1 MFDLQR
7 CTRTN
12 LRTMLMTWAWACIVC
27 LPCRAQPAHWG
38 SVTGRDVL
46 SESEALS
53 SPLAELGDAVEV
65 VAAPRPFSL
74 EGLSQARVVA
84 PLRSLAMSLA
94 LEARGSA
101 ALMHVAPS
109 ARLRW
114 VPAEGYVMGLASGV
128 DWMLIRGFDDV
139 IAARMDVHAGMTM
152 AEWTIAVGIDALIEM
167 GAARGPAFRMGLA
180 ADLDSHAIT
189 AELRL
194 PWNRPAALR
203 IAGRARLAA
212 GADVRAGLC
221 SDPVSID
228 CALRMKISPTAHL
241 LVDVRSMHPLGLCT
255 TLTLAFAVP
264 W

>member
-12 LRTMLMTWAWACIVC
+12 LRTMLMTWAWAFIVC
-27 LPCRAQPAHWG
+27 QPCQAQPTFWG

-74 EGLSQARVVA
+74 EGLSQARLVA
-84 PLRSLAMSLA
+84 PLRSASMALA

-101 ALMHVAPS
+101 ALLRIAPS

-114 VPAEGYVMGLASGV
+114 VPAEGYVMGLASGLE
-128 DWMLIRGFDDV
+128 WMSIRGFDDM
-139 IAARMDVHAGMTM
+139 IAARLDVHAGMTM
-152 AEWTIAVGIDALIEM
+152 AEWTVAAGIDAMIEM
-167 GAARGPAFRMGLA
+167 GAARGPVFRMGLA
-180 ADLDSHAIT
+180 AVLDSHAIT

-203 IAGRARLAA
+203 IAARARLAA
-212 GADVRAGLC
+212 GTDVRAGLC
-221 SDPVSID
+221 SDPVSVD
-228 CALRMKISPTAHL
+228 CALRMNVSPGTHL
-241 LVDVRSMHPLGLCT
+241 LIDVRSVHPLGLCT

>member
-1 MFDLQR
+1 MLDLQVWI
-7 CTRTN
+7 RTN

-27 LPCRAQPAHWG
+27 QPCPAQPTSWG

-65 VAAPRPFSL
+65 VAAPRPFAL

-128 DWMLIRGFDDV
+128 DWMSIRGFDDV

-152 AEWTIAVGIDALIEM
+152 AEWTIAAGIDALIEV
-167 GAARGPAFRMGLA
+167 GAVRGPVFRMGLA

-194 PWNRPAALR
+194 PWNGPAALR

-228 CALRMKISPTAHL
+228 CALRMKISPSAHL

>member
-7 CTRTN
+7 YTRTN
-12 LRTMLMTWAWACIVC
+12 LRTMLMTWAWAFIVC
-27 LPCRAQPAHWG
+27 LPCRAQPPFGG

-53 SPLAELGDAVEV
+53 SPLAELGDAVEF

-74 EGLSQARVVA
+74 EGLSQARLVA
-84 PLRSLAMSLA
+84 PWRSASLALA

-114 VPAEGYVMGLASGV
+114 VPAEGYVMGLASCV
-128 DWMLIRGFDDV
+128 EWMSIRNFDDV

-152 AEWTIAVGIDALIEM
+152 AEWTVAAGIDAMIEM
-167 GAARGPAFRMGLA
+167 GAVRGPTVRLGLA
-180 ADLDSHAIT
+180 ADLDSHAVT
-189 AELRL
+189 AELRM
-194 PWNRPAALR
+194 PWNRPVAIR
-203 IAGRARLAA
+203 IAGRARLTA

-228 CALRMKISPTAHL
+228 CALRTKISPVTHL
-241 LVDVRSMHPLGLCT
+241 LIDVRSVFPLGLCT